1 MDGWGSQAW
10 VDLRRL
16 QSLFGKD
23 NLRGKTCLVTGAN
36 SGIGYAASLGL
47 LREGARVVLVVRD
60 ERKGREAIRQLVAD
74 AGLEDDSRLSLRVCD
89 VASLSSVRKLAASL
103 DAEGVGVNVLVN
115 NAGAMVNQRVLTDEG
130 HESNFA
136 VNTLGTFALTRL
148 LMPALERGAPSCVI
162 FVSSGG
168 MLTESL
174 EVDDLESDNLR
185 PFDGMKVYARYVRVG
200 GA

>member
-1 MDGWGSQAW
+1 M
-10 VDLRRL
+10 
-16 QSLFGKD
+16 
-23 NLRGKTCLVTGAN
+23 
-36 SGIGYAASLGL
+36 
-47 LREGARVVLVVRD
+47 VLVVRD